1 MPLRTSRR
9 TVTFR
14 RPFALRGLEGVQ
26 PAGTYEVET
35 DEELLEQLSFPV
47 WHRTAT
53 TIRLPLP
60 APPRHIRRP
69 ASTRRSCRPRS
80 RAMPRTW
87 NGRNLFA
94 LAAKFVP
101 NSWS

>member
-9 TVTFR
+9 NVTFR
-14 RPFALRGLEGVQ
+14 RAFALRGIEGLQ

-53 TIRLPLP
+53 TIRLPLGGST
-60 APPRHIRRP
+60 
-69 ASTRRSCRPRS
+69 ASYQKAGIDPTELQAAQS
-80 RAMPRTW
+80 RDAEDLERT
-87 NGRNLFA
+87 
-94 LAAKFVP
+94 
-101 NSWS
+101 

>member
-9 TVTFR
+9 NVTFR
-14 RPFALRGLEGVQ
+14 RPFALRGLEGMQ

-53 TIRLPLP
+53 TIRLPLGGSS
-60 APPRHIRRP
+60 RVVSEGQHRP
-69 ASTRRSCRPRS
+69 GRAAS
-80 RAMPRTW
+80 RAIARRRGLGTDVTSSRLR
-87 NGRNLFA
+87 RN
-94 LAAKFVP
+94 
-101 NSWS
+101 

>member
-9 TVTFR
+9 NVTFR
-14 RPFALRGLEGVQ
+14 RPFALRGLEGIQ

-53 TIRLPLP
+53 MIRLPLP
-60 APPRHIRRP
+60 GSGASYQKASIDPTELQAAERRD
-69 ASTRRSCRPRS
+69 AED
-80 RAMPRTW
+80 MERT
-87 NGRNLFA
+87 
-94 LAAKFVP
+94 
-101 NSWS
+101 